1 MRSRVFTPTYFP
13 PVSKSAGRAFVI
25 LALGTLPLA
34 GQYGDARRGAELIQ
48 RRNCTL
54 CHSIRGAGGSLA
66 PDLSRR
72 STKEFTPTTMAAAM
86 WNHGPAMWRA
96 MAAKNLEVPSLGTT
110 DMADLWA
117 YFYSIRYF
125 DKAGDAGRGKT
136 VFSAKRCSTCHA
148 LTPAEGQQ
156 RPGPPVSQWP
166 ALADRIRWTE
176 HMWNHAG
183 PMQAEMQ
190 KRGIPWPTF
199 TLQEMV
205 DLLVY
210 LRNLPTKPDA
220 LPTLVFEDPE
230 AGEKLFRERGCIR
243 CHTTGAAEPGKIDL
257 IGAARDSRT
266 FTELGVRMW
275 NHLPQMRRRA
285 AETQVDFPSFSSN
298 EMSQLIAFL
307 FAKRYFEEKGQPGR
321 GGRIFA
327 SRKCGSCHDQPGSPA
342 PSLKSKAGQFS
353 APQMASAVW
362 QHGPKMLQEME
373 KRKTRWPNFT
383 GPEMADLIAF
393 LNKH

>member
-1 MRSRVFTPTYFP
+1 MSSRVFTPIYSP
-13 PVSKSAGRAFVI
+13 AVCVPAGRALVF
-25 LALGTLPLA
+25 LALWTLPLA
-34 GQYGDARRGAELIQ
+34 GQYGDARRGAELIE

-54 CHSIRGAGGSLA
+54 CHSIRGAGGAIA

-72 STKEFTPTTMAAAM
+72 STQEFTPATMVAAM

-136 VFSAKRCSTCHA
+136 LFTAKRCSACHA
-148 LTPAEGQQ
+148 LTPAAGPG
-156 RPGPPVSQWP
+156 PGPPVSQWP

-183 PMQAEMQ
+183 PMQAEME

-210 LRNLPTKPDA
+210 LRNLPARPDA
-220 LPTLVFEDPE
+220 LPTLVFGDPE
-230 AGEKLFRERGCIR
+230 AGEKLYGERGCIR
-243 CHTTGAAEPGKIDL
+243 CHTTGAAEPDKIDL
-257 IGAARDSRT
+257 IGAARESRT

-285 AETQVDFPSFSSN
+285 AQTQMDFPAFSGN
-298 EMSQLIAFL
+298 EMSHLIAFL

-321 GGRIFA
+321 GGRVFD
-327 SRKCGSCHDQPGSPA
+327 SRKCGACHDQPGSTA
-342 PSLKSKAGQFS
+342 PSLKSKEGRFS

-373 KRKTRWPNFT
+373 KSKTRWPNFT
-383 GPEMADLIAF
+383 GHEMADLIAF
-393 LNKH
+393 LNKR